1 MTTTPPPMPEALR
14 LADCLDGNAMA
25 AWTRED
31 AAALLRAQHQRIT
44 ALEAQKQEL
53 REALRLLRN
62 YTAACEA
69 LLNVKPAGQ
78 IGIAD
83 TALENTND

>member
-1 MTTTPPPMPEALR
+1 MNTTPPPVKPYDHPDPHMWV
-14 LADCLDGNAMA
+14 
-25 AWTRED
+25 WTPNEIRWIKDRD
-31 AAALLRAQHQRIT
+31 AQWMERIT